1 MVRSFFSQIWRNL
14 TRHKGYSFINIFGLA
29 LGMAAFILISAYVD
43 FEKSFD
49 RMHRDGDNI
58 YRVESSFYRGAQMT
72 DDWPTSTNGYG
83 KAMKSNFPEIAAF
96 TRINWNNS
104 ERVVRYKD
112 IRFREAHV
120 CLADTN
126 FFSFF
131 SYPLLKGNPATV
143 LKDVNTVVLS
153 ESAAKR
159 YFHDAD
165 PMGQF
170 LEVGTIAGSLHCQ
183 VTGVFKDLPANSTMQ
198 FELLISWASSP
209 EWMKDTWY
217 LHESYTFV
225 KLNASAGGAG
235 SAGAGAGVGGDAA
248 GLGAQVAS
256 VEAKFPALA
265 EKYKTGPALKE
276 LRWAIHLVPLADIH
290 LNPAKQ
296 YEIEVKGNRRA
307 VQFLSLMAF
316 VILTI
321 ACVNYV
327 NLYTARAMERAK
339 EVGIRKVSGARPGQL
354 VGQFLLES
362 TVVNSMALALAVGMV
377 LAVRLSPVVILG
389 SGLSF
394 GLLFDA
400 SLYFRTAGVFFFSV
414 LASGLYPALV
424 LANIKPIVV
433 LKGRYSFSRGGLVL
447 RKGLVIFQFAISLLL
462 IVGTLAVYRQIGY
475 MSSQD
480 LGVRI
485 DRTLV
490 VKAPVNTVNYEQKI
504 AGLKNAFRAIPTVA
518 GVAGSGAVPGKEV
531 GEFLADRRLGAP
543 KTEERL
549 YEMLKVD
556 HDFIGLYGL
565 QLIAGRAFDRG
576 RPADSTGLVLN
587 EAAVQQFGF
596 SSPEKAIGEKIW
608 LEVNKGKPN
617 EIIGVVKNY
626 HQRSLQQ
633 GYTPVILFMDPDYKW
648 IPSNY
653 YSVKVSTGG
662 LAAAGAGTGDMAGT
676 LDRLKKTWAGF
687 FPESSF
693 DFFFLDDFYDRQ
705 YQQERQFGG
714 IFGIFSSLAIFIA
727 CMGLFGLTAYST
739 ARRTK
744 EIGIRKTLGAS
755 VQNILLLLTR
765 DLVVFVFWAGVVAL
779 PLAWLLIGRWMQGY
793 AFRVRLSWWQFA
805 GPVLALLIVAII
817 TTSWLSMKAALAN
830 PVNTLKQ
837 E

>member
-1 MVRSFFSQIWRNL
+1 MVRSFFTQIWRTL
-14 TRHKGYSFINIFGLA
+14 TRHKGYSFINIVGLA
-29 LGMAAFILISAYVD
+29 LGMAAFILISAYVH
-43 FEKSFD
+43 FERSYD
-49 RMHRDGDNI
+49 RMHKDGGNI
-58 YRVESSFYRGAQMT
+58 YRVESSFYRGAQRT
-72 DDWPTSTNGYG
+72 DDWPTSTNGYAR
-83 KAMKSNFPEIAAF
+83 AMKDNFPEIASF

-104 ERVVRYKD
+104 ERVVSYKD
-112 IRFREAHV
+112 TRFREAHV
-120 CLADTN
+120 CFADTN

-131 SYPLLKGNPATV
+131 SYPVLKGNPATL
-143 LKDVNTVVLS
+143 LKDVNTIVLS
-153 ESAAKR
+153 ASAAKR
-159 YFHDAD
+159 YFGDAD

-170 LEVGTIAGSLHCQ
+170 LEVGTIAGKLHCQ
-183 VTGVFKDLPANSTMQ
+183 VTGIFQDLPANSTMQ
-198 FELLISWASSP
+198 FSMLISWASSP

-225 KLNASAGGAG
+225 KLSQGAGGMYVGGGGDAG
-235 SAGAGAGVGGDAA
+235 SADAEA
-248 GLGAQVAS
+248 RVAS

-265 EKYKTGPALKE
+265 EKYKNGPALKE
-276 LRWAIHLVPLADIH
+276 LKWTIHLVPLADIH

-354 VGQFLLES
+354 IGQFLLES
-362 TVVNSMALALAVGMV
+362 AVVNTIALVLAVGMV
-377 LAVRLSPVVILG
+377 WWSSSLP
-389 SGLSF
+389 F
-394 GLLFDA
+394 GLLFDSA
-400 SLYFRTAGVFFFSV
+400 LYWRVAGVFVLSI
-414 LASGLYPALV
+414 LASGLYPAIV
-424 LANIKPIVV
+424 LAGIKPIVV

-447 RKGLVIFQFAISLLL
+447 RKGLVILQFAISLLL
-462 IVGTLAVYRQIGY
+462 IVGTLAVYRQIRY

-480 LGVRI
+480 PGVRI

-490 VKAPVNTVNYEQKI
+490 VRAPVNTADYEQKI

-518 GVAGSGAVPGKEV
+518 GVTGSGAVPGREV
-531 GEFLADRRLGAP
+531 GEFLANRRLAAS
-543 KTEERL
+543 KTDERL

-565 QLIAGRAFDRG
+565 TLVAGHAFDRS

-596 SSPEKAIGEKIW
+596 SSPEKAIGEKVW

-617 EIIGVVKNY
+617 EVIGVVRNY

-648 IPSNY
+648 IPANY
-653 YSVKVSTGG
+653 YSVKVITGES
-662 LAAAGAGTGDMAGT
+662 AAAGAGTGDMAGT
-676 LDRLKKTWAGF
+676 LDRLKRTWAGF

-705 YQQERQFGG
+705 YQQERQFARV
-714 IFGIFSSLAIFIA
+714 FGLFSSLAIFIA

-755 VQNILLLLTR
+755 VRSILLLLTW
-765 DLVVFVFWAGVVAL
+765 DLVKFIFWAGLVAL
-779 PLAWLLIGRWMQGY
+779 PLSYLLVGQWLRGY
-793 AFRVRLSWWQFA
+793 AFRVGLAWWQFA
-805 GPVLALLIVAII
+805 GPVAVLVVLAIM
-817 TTSWLSMKAALAN
+817 TTGWLTFAAAVAN
-830 PVNTLKQ
+830 PVKTLK
-837 E
+837 EE

>member
-1 MVRSFFSQIWRNL
+1 MARSFFTLLWRNL
-14 TRHKGYSFINIFGLA
+14 VRNKGYSFINIAGLS
-29 LGMAAFILISAYVD
+29 LGLAAFILISAYVH
-43 FEKSFD
+43 FERSYD
-49 RMHRDGDNI
+49 RMYPDGDNI
-58 YRVESSFYRGAQMT
+58 YRVESSFYRGAQLT

-83 KAMKSNFPEIAAF
+83 KAMKDNFPEIAAV

-104 ERVVRYKD
+104 ERVVSYKNT
-112 IRFREAHV
+112 RFREAHV
-120 CLADTN
+120 CFADTN

-131 SYPLLKGNPATV
+131 SYPLLKGNPATA
-143 LKDVNTVVLS
+143 LKDVNTIAIS
-153 ESAAKR
+153 ASAAKR
-159 YFHDAD
+159 YFGDAD

-170 LEVGTIAGSLHCQ
+170 LEVGTIAGKLRCQ
-183 VTGVFKDLPANSTMQ
+183 VTGVFADLPVNSTMQ
-198 FELLISWASSP
+198 FSCLISWASSP
-209 EWMKDTWY
+209 EWMRNTWY

-225 KLNASAGGAG
+225 KL
-235 SAGAGAGVGGDAA
+235 SAGAAGAGGSGSAEAA
-248 GLGAQVAS
+248 RVAAAS

-307 VQFLSLMAF
+307 VQFLSWVAF
-316 VILTI
+316 VILAI
-321 ACVNYV
+321 ACVNYI

-362 TVVNSMALALAVGMV
+362 VFVNLVALV
-377 LAVRLSPVVILG
+377 LAIGLVFLSR
-389 SGLSF
+389 GLPF

-400 SLYFRTAGVFFFSV
+400 ALYERVAGVFVLSV
-414 LASGLYPALV
+414 LASGVYPALV
-424 LANIKPIVV
+424 LARIQPIVV

-447 RKGLVIFQFAISLLL
+447 RKGLVVFQFAISLLL
-462 IVGTLAVYRQIGY
+462 IVGTLAVYRQLRY

-480 LGVRI
+480 LGVNI
-485 DRTLV
+485 SRTLV
-490 VKAPVNTVNYEQKI
+490 VKAPVNTSDYEQKV
-504 AGLKNAFRAIPTVA
+504 AGLKHAFQAIPAVV
-518 GVAGSGAVPGKEV
+518 GVTGSGAVPGKEV
-531 GEFLADRRLGAP
+531 GEFLADRRLAAP

-565 QLIAGRAFDRG
+565 ELIAGRAFDRS

-596 SSPEKAIGEKIW
+596 ASPEKAIGEKVW

-617 EIIGVVKNY
+617 EVIGVVRNY
-626 HQRSLQQ
+626 HQQSLQQ
-633 GYTPVILFMDPDYKW
+633 RYTPVALFMDPDYPW
-648 IPSNY
+648 VPTNY
-653 YSVKVSTGG
+653 YSIKV
-662 LAAAGAGTGDMAGT
+662 GTGKDMTAT
-676 LDRLKKTWAGF
+676 LEQLKKTWAGF
-687 FPESSF
+687 FPGSSF

-705 YQQERQFGG
+705 YQQERQFGRV
-714 IFGIFSSLAIFIA
+714 FGLFSSLAIFIA

-755 VQNILLLLTR
+755 VPSILFLLSW
-765 DLVVFVFWAGVVAL
+765 DLVKFIFWAGLVAL
-779 PLAWLLIGRWMQGY
+779 PVSWTLVGRWMQGY
-793 AFRVRLSWWQFA
+793 AFRVGLAWWQFA
-805 GPVLALLIVAII
+805 GPVVALLIVAMA
-817 TTSWLSMKAALAN
+817 TTVWLSVRAAVAN

>member
-1 MVRSFFSQIWRNL
+1 MVRSFFTLFWRNL
-14 TRHKGYSFINIFGLA
+14 TRHKGYSFINIVGLA
-29 LGMAAFILISAYVD
+29 LGMAAFILISAYVH
-43 FEKSFD
+43 FERSYD
-49 RMHRDGDNI
+49 RMHKDGGNI
-58 YRVESSFYRGAQMT
+58 YRVESSFYRGTQRT
-72 DDWPTSTNGYG
+72 DDWPTSTNGYAR
-83 KAMKSNFPEIAAF
+83 AMKDNFPEIASF

-104 ERVVRYKD
+104 ERMVQYKD
-112 IRFREAHV
+112 IKFRETHV
-120 CLADTN
+120 CFADTN

-131 SYPLLKGNPATV
+131 SYPLLKGNPATL
-143 LKDVNTVVLS
+143 LKDVNTIVLS
-153 ESAAKR
+153 ASAAKR

-170 LEVGTIAGSLHCQ
+170 LEVGTIAGKLHCQ
-183 VTGVFKDLPANSTMQ
+183 VTGIFQDLPANSTMQ
-198 FELLISWASSP
+198 FSMLISWASSP

-225 KLNASAGGAG
+225 KLSPGGE
-235 SAGAGAGVGGDAA
+235 
-248 GLGAQVAS
+248 VAS

-265 EKYKTGPALKE
+265 EKYKNGPALKE
-276 LRWAIHLVPLADIH
+276 LKWTIHLVPLADIH

-354 VGQFLLES
+354 IGRFLLES
-362 TVVNSMALALAVGMV
+362 AVINTIALVLAVGMV
-377 LAVRLSPVVILG
+377 FLSSSLP
-389 SGLSF
+389 F
-394 GLLFDA
+394 GLLFDGV
-400 SLYFRTAGVFFFSV
+400 LYLRVTGVFLLSI
-414 LASGLYPALV
+414 LASGLYPAIV
-424 LANIKPIVV
+424 LAGIKPIVV

-462 IVGTLAVYRQIGY
+462 IVGTLAVHRQIRY

-485 DRTLV
+485 DRTLIV
-490 VKAPVNTVNYEQKI
+490 RAPVNTNDYEQKI

-518 GVAGSGAVPGKEV
+518 GVTGSGAVPGREV
-531 GEFLADRRLGAP
+531 GEFLANRRLAAA
-543 KTEERL
+543 KTDERL

-556 HDFIGLYGL
+556 HDFISLYGL
-565 QLIAGRAFDRG
+565 TLIAGHAFDRS

-596 SSPEKAIGEKIW
+596 ASPEKAIGEKVW

-617 EIIGVVKNY
+617 EIIGVVRNY

-648 IPSNY
+648 IPANY
-653 YSVKVSTGG
+653 YSVKVNTK
-662 LAAAGAGTGDMAGT
+662 DMTGT

-714 IFGIFSSLAIFIA
+714 VFGVFSSLAIFIA

-755 VQNILLLLTR
+755 VRSILLLLTW
-765 DLVVFVFWAGVVAL
+765 DLVKFIFWAGLVAL
-779 PLAWLLIGRWMQGY
+779 PLSYLLVGQWLQGY
-793 AFRVRLSWWQFA
+793 AFRVGLAWWQFA
-805 GPVLALLIVAII
+805 GPV
-817 TTSWLSMKAALAN
+817 AALVVLAIVTTGWLTFAAAVAN
-830 PVNTLKQ
+830 PVKTLKQ

>member
-1 MVRSFFSQIWRNL
+1 MIRSFFSQIRRNL
-14 TRHKGYSFINIFGLA
+14 TRHKGYSFVNIFGLA

-43 FEKSFD
+43 FEKSYD
-49 RMHRDGDNI
+49 RMHRNGDNI

-72 DDWPTSTNGYG
+72 DDWPTSTNGYA
-83 KAMKSNFPEIAAF
+83 KAMKDNFPEIASF

-131 SYPLLKGNPATV
+131 SYPLLKGNPATL

-153 ESAAKR
+153 ESAARR
-159 YFHDAD
+159 YFGDAD

-183 VTGVFKDLPANSTMQ
+183 VNGVFKDLPANSTMQ
-198 FELLISWASSP
+198 FQLLISWASSP

-225 KLNASAGGAG
+225 RLSPGAS
-235 SAGAGAGVGGDAA
+235 
-248 GLGAQVAS
+248 VAS

-276 LRWAIHLVPLADIH
+276 LKWAIHLVPLTDIH

-362 TVVNSMALALAVGMV
+362 AVVNGIALALAVGMV
-377 LAVRLSPVVILG
+377 FLSRKLP
-389 SGLSF
+389 F
-394 GLLFDA
+394 GLLFDE
-400 SLYFRTAGVFFFSV
+400 SLYLRTALVFLFSI

-424 LANIKPIVV
+424 LANIQPIVV

-490 VKAPVNTVNYEQKI
+490 VKAPVNRADYEQKI

-518 GVAGSGAVPGKEV
+518 GVTGSGAVPGKEV
-531 GEFLADRRLGAP
+531 GEFLADRRLTAP

-565 QLIAGRAFDRG
+565 QLIAGRAFDRS

-596 SSPEKAIGEKIW
+596 SSPEKAIGEKVW

-617 EIIGVVKNY
+617 EIIGVVRNY

-633 GYTPVILFMDPDYKW
+633 GYTPVILFMDPDYPW
-648 IPSNY
+648 VPTNY
-653 YSVKVSTGG
+653 FSVKVNTGSTSGTG
-662 LAAAGAGTGDMAGT
+662 EMAGTGNLSGT
-676 LDRLKKTWAGF
+676 LDRLKKTWADF

-705 YQQERQFGG
+705 YQQERQFGRV
-714 IFGIFSSLAIFIA
+714 FGLFSSLAIFIA
-727 CMGLFGLTAYST
+727 CMGLFGLTAFST

-755 VQNILLLLTR
+755 VRSILLLLTW
-765 DLVVFVFWAGVVAL
+765 DLVKFVVWAGVVAL
-779 PLAWLLIGRWMQGY
+779 PVAYLLIGQWMQGY
-793 AFRVRLSWWQFA
+793 AFRVGLSWWQFA
-805 GPVLALLIVAII
+805 GPVLALLILAVV
-817 TTSWLSMKAALAN
+817 TTGWLTFGAAVAN
-830 PVNTLKQ
+830 PVKTLK
-837 E
+837 EE